1 MPGKV
6 SVEPTNGVFGDDR
19 VGAMMAKYDADKS
32 GSFNAEECARPHVA
46 THTADS
52 LVHDPPTALT
62 RIPPCF
68 PAHRI
73 DPPHRPGTPQ
83 GAPDCQRRGCLR
95 EEQQPPQEVLRR
107 SRTHLA
113 RHDRGALWRELR
125 GGRVP
130 QGVARAP
137 DPAIAPTH
145 AALPTLP
152 RRIQCPPLLLQVK
165 SDGTMLALSGEVTRV
180 DTVES
185 HTTLWDMPAVSVNT
199 LAKLKEMT
207 MFVDMSADPAVGGW
221 VEATFKVEGAYKARQ
236 RTRSSCRSTRP
247 TPSRSTGRR

>member
-1 MPGKV
+1 MRRIV
-6 SVEPTNGVFGDDR
+6 NDVAASE
-19 VGAMMAKYDADKS
+19 KS
-32 GSFNAEECARPHVA
+32 N
-46 THTADS
+46 S
-52 LVHDPPTALT
+52 LLKK
-62 RIPPCF
+62 F
-68 PAHRI
+68 
-73 DPPHRPGTPQ
+73 
-83 GAPDCQRRGCLR
+83 
-95 EEQQPPQEVLRR
+95 
-107 SRTHLA
+107 S
-113 RHDRGALWRELR
+113 GALVLILLAMTGALFGVSYA

-199 LAKLKEMT
+199 LAKLKEVT

>member
-1 MPGKV
+1 MTLRIAPA
-6 SVEPTNGVFGDDR
+6 PLR
-19 VGAMMAKYDADKS
+19 VRRIVNDVAASEKS
-32 GSFNAEECARPHVA
+32 N
-46 THTADS
+46 S
-52 LVHDPPTALT
+52 LLKK
-62 RIPPCF
+62 F
-68 PAHRI
+68 
-73 DPPHRPGTPQ
+73 
-83 GAPDCQRRGCLR
+83 
-95 EEQQPPQEVLRR
+95 
-107 SRTHLA
+107 S
-113 RHDRGALWRELR
+113 GALVLILLAMTGALFGVSYA

-199 LAKLKEMT
+199 LAKLKEVT

-221 VEATFKVEGAYKARQ
+221 VEATFKVEGAYKASADKVFLQINSADTITINRAALSGTL
-236 RTRSSCRSTRP
+236 RKGGVDFPISDKHP
-247 TPSRSTGRR
+247 GRRALAEMPATLKPVAAASSKTAIFRAP